1 MISEESNPYLGY
13 ARSFQALMDEG
24 RNLPYGGFQPSVESK
39 IESKGPVVLVLSPHP
54 DDECII
60 GGLPLRLK
68 REGGMQVFNV
78 AITQGSNPV
87 RKQERLAELQGAC
100 NWIGFEL
107 IQTGENGLDRI
118 RPETA
123 NEAPN
128 HWSNSVDI
136 LTEIFL
142 KHQPVA
148 IFVPHARDWNQTH
161 LGTHLLA
168 IDALKKAKGLSPLII
183 ETEYWGQMPHPNL
196 MVENTV
202 EEVADLLGALSHH
215 RGELERNPFHL
226 RLPAWMQ
233 DNVRRGAEVVGGQGG
248 EAPDFGFATLYRVNR
263 WEDEKLTPAWSGGK
277 MLGSSECSKQSLLK
291 A

>member
-1 MISEESNPYLGY
+1 
-13 ARSFQALMDEG
+13 
-24 RNLPYGGFQPSVESK
+24 
-39 IESKGPVVLVLSPHP
+39 
-54 DDECII
+54 
-60 GGLPLRLK
+60 
-68 REGGMQVFNV
+68 
-78 AITQGSNPV
+78 
-87 RKQERLAELQGAC
+87 
-100 NWIGFEL
+100 
-107 IQTGENGLDRI
+107 
-118 RPETA
+118 
-123 NEAPN
+123 
-128 HWSNSVDI
+128 
-136 LTEIFL
+136 
-142 KHQPVA
+142 
-148 IFVPHARDWNQTH
+148 
-161 LGTHLLA
+161 
-168 IDALKKAKGLSPLII
+168 
-183 ETEYWGQMPHPNL
+183 MPHPNL